1 MLKTAYLISKH
12 SISEVK
18 KLHLRKYSKM
28 KNIYIITTLL
38 LSLVSFSQLSNKHWI
53 PPLHS
58 RDDTTIQ
65 DHYLYLSTA
74 ETVPFQVTVKTGDGT
89 QITGSPFTISQTNP
103 AVILIGN
110 GQPSS
115 MFLDQTDLNVVVSDK
130 GLILE
135 GSKDFYASFRMRA
148 QNHAETLIS
157 KGKPGI
163 GTSFRLGS
171 TPQGGDINIR
181 NFVASVMA
189 TQDNTTI
196 TLSDYN
202 TNVDFVTLNG
212 PISPDTQTFIL
223 NKGQSVVFSGY
234 TDNTANWTGF
244 IGASLVANKPVAV
257 NTGNVTGG
265 VTNNGS
271 DFTLDQIVSATQ
283 IGTEYIFIEGNGLP
297 DMERPLL
304 IANEDNTEIY
314 VNGNTT
320 PIAILNAGDY
330 TLIPN
335 SYYQGA
341 NNKNIFVRSS
351 KPVFAYQLIGGA
363 ASSPTSGLNFIPPL
377 SCFFQNSVYI
387 PAINSI
393 GNTNYSAD
401 LMVLT
406 YNSSTITV
414 NGNPINPAT
423 SEAVLGNTDW
433 VTYRISGYSGN
444 VSVVSTG
451 PLAVGVFGAAGFAG
465 YAGYYS
471 GFGSAPTDTDVTVCS
486 SATKDLFESI
496 DGNPG
501 PNGTWAVPAGG
512 APLNGNIFDPAVNIP
527 GEYIYTFTKNCNTS
541 LTTISIKAN
550 VTVVQGGNPGTS
562 TTKNTCINDPSFDLF
577 TLLGTNVTTGGIWS
591 PALASGTSLF
601 NPAVD
606 VSGTYTYTI
615 PANSVC
621 PELSSSITIT
631 NNPLPNIS
639 PITTLEQCDDNL
651 DGDDTNGKVTFNL
664 NTKNTEALNGQTGIT
679 VTYHLTASDAIANSS
694 PITTYYGGTTT
705 IYVRLTNNTT
715 GCFTTTSFDV
725 KVNAKPTVVNE
736 VTLKQCDND
745 TDAISDFNLNEANP
759 SISNQPNLTF
769 TYFTSSINAQNNISP
784 ITNTNQYTSSNGT
797 VWARVENQFGCFRVA
812 KVNLIVSATQV
823 PSTFVPYLIE
833 ECDDYI
839 NATDPDADGYA
850 YFDLNTATNDP
861 VDGILAIFPT
871 SANLTVTYYQSQA
884 DALAEQNAIDTTTDF
899 RNTIPNQQTIWVR
912 IDSNLN
918 NDCVGLGPYVTLR
931 VNPLPDFD
939 LPQEVV
945 LCVDPATGA
954 GTSIINAEP
963 NTPGTYTYVW
973 NPANTNSNPAVFNAS
988 QNGIYSVT
996 VTNTATGCVRQD
1008 QIEVKISSAPVAVS
1022 AQLINEAFSAGL
1034 SSIQAIALG
1043 GFGDYEYSIDGIFWQ
1058 NSPVFNNLENGTYIV
1073 YARDKNGCGEV
1084 NSNAIQ
1090 TISYPNYF
1098 TPNGDGYN
1106 DTWNINGLTVDY
1118 EAKIYIFDR
1127 FGKLIKQINP
1137 YSSNGWDG
1145 TFNGN
1150 LMPSTDYW
1158 FKIEYK
1164 QNGENKE
1171 FKSHFSLKR

>member
-28 KNIYIITTLL
+28 KNVYIITTLL

-58 RDDTTIQ
+58 RDDTAIQ

-89 QITGSPFTISQTNP
+89 PITGSPFTISQTNP

-196 TLSDYN
+196 TLSDYD

-212 PISPDTQTFIL
+212 PISPDTQTFTL

-257 NTGNVTGG
+257 NTGNATGG

-297 DMERPLL
+297 EMERPLL

-351 KPVFAYQLIGGA
+351 KPVFAYQLIGGD

-387 PAINSI
+387 PAIDSI

-406 YNSSTITV
+406 YSSSTITV

-451 PLAVGVFGAAGFAG
+451 PLAVGVFGASGAAG

-541 LTTISIKAN
+541 LTTISVKAN

-631 NNPLPNIS
+631 NNPLPSIS

-679 VTYHLTASDAIANSS
+679 VTYHLTASDAIANTGS
-694 PITTYYGGTTT
+694 ITTYYGGNNT
-705 IYVRLTNNTT
+705 IHVRLTNTAT
-715 GCFTTTSFDV
+715 GCYSVTSFEV
-725 KVNAKPTVVNE
+725 KVNPKPVVSNTI
-736 VTLKQCDND
+736 TLTQCDDD
-745 TDAISDFNLNEANP
+745 TDAITDFNLTEANGLLATQ
-759 SISNQPNLTF
+759 NNLTF
-769 TYFTSSINAQNNISP
+769 SYYTTQTEAENNTNP
-784 ITNTNQYTSSNGT
+784 ITNTTVYNSANNGV
-797 VWARVENQFGCFRVA
+797 VWARVTNEFGCYRTA
-812 KVNLIVSATQV
+812 KVNLIVSTTQV
-823 PSTFVPYLIE
+823 PAGFQFPLN
-833 ECDDYI
+833 ECDEFI
-839 NATDPDADGYA
+839 SLSDPD
-850 YFDLNTATNDP
+850 F
-861 VDGILAIFPT
+861 DGIDYFNLNPAITAILNLFPGNQ
-871 SANLTVTYYQSQA
+871 NLTVTYYTSQA
-884 DALAEQNAIDTTTDF
+884 NALAETNAITTLANF
-899 RNTIPNQQTIWVR
+899 RNTIPHSQTIWVR
-912 IDSNLN
+912 IDSSLN
-918 NDCVGLGPYVTLR
+918 NDCVGLGPYVTLT
-931 VNPLPDFD
+931 VNPLPNFD
-939 LPQEVV
+939 LPTRKI
-945 LCVDPATGA
+945 LCVNPINGA
-954 GTSIINAEP
+954 GILPVDATP
-963 NTPGTYTYVW
+963 TTPGNYSYTW
-973 NPANTNSNPAVFNAS
+973 TPANTNTNPAIYNITQPGV
-988 QNGIYSVT
+988 YSVV
-996 VTNTATGCVRQD
+996 VTNTVTGCTKQD
-1008 QIEVKISSAPVAVS
+1008 QIQVDISSPPVAVT
-1022 AQLINEAFSAGL
+1022 AILNNELFAPGL
-1034 SSIQAIALG
+1034 SSIQAITSG
-1043 GFGDYEYSIDGIFWQ
+1043 GFGNYEYSLDNIEWQ
-1058 NSPVFNNLENGTYIV
+1058 NSPVFNNLENGTYTIYV
-1073 YARDKNGCGEV
+1073 RDKNECGQIS
-1084 NSNAIQ
+1084 SNAIR

-1106 DTWNINGLTVDY
+1106 DTWNIIGLTPEF

-1127 FGKLIKQINP
+1127 YGKLLKEINP
-1137 YSSNGWDG
+1137 YKTNGWDG
-1145 TFNGN
+1145 IYNGTP
-1150 LMPSTDYW
+1150 MPSTDYW
-1158 FKIEYK
+1158 FRIEYK
-1164 QNGENKE
+1164 QNGETKE
-1171 FKSHFSLKR
+1171 FRSHFSLKR

>member
-28 KNIYIITTLL
+28 KNVYIITTLL

-58 RDDTTIQ
+58 RDDTAIQ

-89 QITGSPFTISQTNP
+89 PITGSPFTISQTNP

-171 TPQGGDINIR
+171 TPQGGEINIR

-196 TLSDYN
+196 TLSDYD

-212 PISPDTQTFIL
+212 PISPDTQVFTL
-223 NKGQSVVFSGY
+223 NKGQSIVFSGY

-257 NTGNVTGG
+257 NTGNATGG

-297 DMERPLL
+297 EMERPLL

-320 PIAILNAGDY
+320 PIATLNAGDY
-330 TLIPN
+330 ILIPN
-335 SYYQGA
+335 SYYQGLDS
-341 NNKNIFVRSS
+341 KNIYIRSS

-387 PAINSI
+387 PAIDSI

-406 YNSSTITV
+406 YSSSTITV

-444 VSVVSTG
+444 VRVVSTG
-451 PLAVGVFGAAGFAG
+451 PLAVGVFGASGAAG

-541 LTTISIKAN
+541 LTTISVKAN

-631 NNPLPNIS
+631 NNPLPSIS

-679 VTYHLTASDAIANSS
+679 VTYHLTASDAIANTGS
-694 PITTYYGGTTT
+694 ITTYYGGNNT
-705 IYVRLTNNTT
+705 IHVRLTNTAT
-715 GCFTTTSFDV
+715 GCYSVTSFEV
-725 KVNAKPTVVNE
+725 KVNPKPVVSNTI
-736 VTLKQCDND
+736 TLTQCDDD
-745 TDAISDFNLNEANP
+745 TDAITDFNLTEANGLLATQ
-759 SISNQPNLTF
+759 NNLTF
-769 TYFTSSINAQNNISP
+769 SYYTTQTEAENNTNP
-784 ITNTNQYTSSNGT
+784 ITNTTVYNSANNGV
-797 VWARVENQFGCFRVA
+797 VWARVTNEFGCYRTA
-812 KVNLIVSATQV
+812 KVNLIVSTTQV
-823 PSTFVPYLIE
+823 PAGFQFPLN
-833 ECDDYI
+833 ECDEFI
-839 NATDPDADGYA
+839 SLSDPD
-850 YFDLNTATNDP
+850 F
-861 VDGILAIFPT
+861 DGIDYFNLNPATTAILNLFPGNQ
-871 SANLTVTYYQSQA
+871 NLTVTYYTSQA
-884 DALAEQNAIDTTTDF
+884 NALAETNAITTLANF
-899 RNTIPNQQTIWVR
+899 RNTIPHSQTIWVR
-912 IDSNLN
+912 IDSSLN
-918 NDCVGLGPYVTLR
+918 NDCIGLGPYVTLT
-931 VNPLPDFD
+931 VNPLPNFD
-939 LPQEVV
+939 LPTRKI
-945 LCVDPATGA
+945 LCVNPINGA
-954 GTSIINAEP
+954 GILPVDA
-963 NTPGTYTYVW
+963 TPTTQGNYSYTW
-973 NPANTNSNPAVFNAS
+973 TPANTNTNPAIYNITQPGV
-988 QNGIYSVT
+988 YSVV
-996 VTNTATGCVRQD
+996 VTNTVTGCTKQD
-1008 QIEVKISSAPVAVS
+1008 QIQVLISSPPVAVT
-1022 AQLINEAFSAGL
+1022 AILNNELFAPGL
-1034 SSIQAIALG
+1034 SSIQAITSG
-1043 GFGDYEYSIDGIFWQ
+1043 GFGNYEYSLDNIEWQ
-1058 NSPVFNNLENGTYIV
+1058 NSPVFNNLENGTYTIYV
-1073 YARDKNGCGEV
+1073 RDKNECGQIS
-1084 NSNAIQ
+1084 SNAIR

-1106 DTWNINGLTVDY
+1106 DTWNIIGLTPEF

-1127 FGKLIKQINP
+1127 YGKLLKEINP
-1137 YSSNGWDG
+1137 YKTNGWDG
-1145 TFNGN
+1145 IYNGTP
-1150 LMPSTDYW
+1150 MPSTDYW
-1158 FKIEYK
+1158 FRIEYK
-1164 QNGENKE
+1164 QNGETKE
-1171 FKSHFSLKR
+1171 FRSHFSLKR

>member
-1 MLKTAYLISKH
+1 
-12 SISEVK
+12 
-18 KLHLRKYSKM
+18 M
-28 KNIYIITTLL
+28 KNVYIITTLL

-58 RDDTTIQ
+58 RDDTAIQ

-89 QITGSPFTISQTNP
+89 PITGSPFTISQTNP

-196 TLSDYN
+196 TLSDYD

-212 PISPDTQTFIL
+212 PISPDTQTFTL

-257 NTGNVTGG
+257 NTGNATGG

-297 DMERPLL
+297 EMERPLL

-351 KPVFAYQLIGGA
+351 KPVFAYQLIGGD

-387 PAINSI
+387 PAIDSI

-406 YNSSTITV
+406 YSSSTITV

-451 PLAVGVFGAAGFAG
+451 PLAVGVFGASGAAG

-541 LTTISIKAN
+541 LTTISVKAN

-631 NNPLPNIS
+631 NNPLPSIS

-679 VTYHLTASDAIANSS
+679 VTYHLTASDAIANTGS
-694 PITTYYGGTTT
+694 ITTYYGGNNT
-705 IYVRLTNNTT
+705 IHVRLTNTAT
-715 GCFTTTSFDV
+715 GCYSVTSFEV
-725 KVNAKPTVVNE
+725 KVNPKPVVSNTI
-736 VTLKQCDND
+736 TLTQCDDD
-745 TDAISDFNLNEANP
+745 TDAITDFNLTEANGLLATQ
-759 SISNQPNLTF
+759 NNLTF
-769 TYFTSSINAQNNISP
+769 SYYTTQTEAENNTNP
-784 ITNTNQYTSSNGT
+784 ITNTTVYNSANNGV
-797 VWARVENQFGCFRVA
+797 VWARVTNEFGCYRTA
-812 KVNLIVSATQV
+812 KVNLIVSTTQV
-823 PSTFVPYLIE
+823 PAGFQFPLN
-833 ECDDYI
+833 ECDEFI
-839 NATDPDADGYA
+839 SLSDPD
-850 YFDLNTATNDP
+850 F
-861 VDGILAIFPT
+861 DGIDYFNLNPAITAILNLFPGNQ
-871 SANLTVTYYQSQA
+871 NLTVTYYTSQA
-884 DALAEQNAIDTTTDF
+884 NALAETNAITTLANF
-899 RNTIPNQQTIWVR
+899 RNTIPHSQTIWVR
-912 IDSNLN
+912 IDSSLN
-918 NDCVGLGPYVTLR
+918 NDCVGLGPYVTLT
-931 VNPLPDFD
+931 VNPLPNFD
-939 LPQEVV
+939 LPTRKI
-945 LCVDPATGA
+945 LCVNPINGA
-954 GTSIINAEP
+954 GILPVDATP
-963 NTPGTYTYVW
+963 TTPGNYSYTW
-973 NPANTNSNPAVFNAS
+973 TPANTNTNPAIYNITQPGV
-988 QNGIYSVT
+988 YSVV
-996 VTNTATGCVRQD
+996 VTNTVTGCTKQD
-1008 QIEVKISSAPVAVS
+1008 QIQVDISSPPVAVT
-1022 AQLINEAFSAGL
+1022 AILNNELFAPGL
-1034 SSIQAIALG
+1034 SSIQAITSG
-1043 GFGDYEYSIDGIFWQ
+1043 GFGNYEYSLDNIEWQ
-1058 NSPVFNNLENGTYIV
+1058 NSPVFNNLENGTYTIYV
-1073 YARDKNGCGEV
+1073 RDKNECGQIS
-1084 NSNAIQ
+1084 SNAIR

-1106 DTWNINGLTVDY
+1106 DTWNIIGLTPEF

-1127 FGKLIKQINP
+1127 YGKLLKEINP
-1137 YSSNGWDG
+1137 YKTNGWDG
-1145 TFNGN
+1145 IYNGTP
-1150 LMPSTDYW
+1150 MPSTDYW
-1158 FKIEYK
+1158 FRIEYK
-1164 QNGENKE
+1164 QNGETKE
-1171 FKSHFSLKR
+1171 FRSHFSLKR